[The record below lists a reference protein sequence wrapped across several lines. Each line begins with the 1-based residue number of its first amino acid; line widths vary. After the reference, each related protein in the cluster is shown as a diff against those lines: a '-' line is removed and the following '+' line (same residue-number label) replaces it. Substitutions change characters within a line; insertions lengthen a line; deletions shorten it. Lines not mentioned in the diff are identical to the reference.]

1 MKTFADVKRRVRVG
15 TVLVQTYSVLVR
27 PEGPQTELLPPRK
40 VVKVQTNAWKLEGC
54 AYSKGQESWL
64 YFPRAARQVRID
76 GPDAFTFL
84 DAPVPG
90 KVRGQPGP
98 ELVPYLSYRIVDSP
112 AETVGG

>member
-54 AYSKGQESWL
+54 AYSKGKESWL
-64 YFPRAARQVRID
+64 PFPKTARTRSRSWT
-76 GPDAFTFL
+76 ARC
-84 DAPVPG
+84 
-90 KVRGQPGP
+90 RGSCAGDRGR
-98 ELVPYLSYRIVDSP
+98 SWWC
-112 AETVGG
+112 T